1 MYIVVSGGL
10 ISVSTCNAYGRITV
24 TDEAIAQVAGSSALE
39 CYGIVEMISKRFT
52 DSLSDMLKKQKVS
65 RGVRVFTNGDRIYID
80 LYVVIKY
87 GLSIEAVSQSL
98 RRAVKYNVERFTGM
112 VVDDINVNV
121 VGVRV

>member
-1 MYIVVSGGL
+1 M
-10 ISVSTCNAYGRITV
+10 
-24 TDEAIAQVAGSSALE
+24 
-39 CYGIVEMISKRFT
+39 
-52 DSLSDMLKKQKVS
+52 
-65 RGVRVFTNGDRIYID
+65 
-80 LYVVIKY
+80 IKY

>member
-1 MYIVVSGGL
+1 M
-10 ISVSTCNAYGRITV
+10 SVSTSNAYGRITV
-24 TDEAIAQVAGSSALE
+24 TEEAIAQVAGSSALE
-39 CYGIVEMISKRFT
+39 CYGIVDMISKRFT

-112 VVDDINVNV
+112 VVVDINVNV